1 MTDLHFKKEL
11 FFIMLHA
18 LRNRTHDKHIYC
30 DFRERSLIIQLSS
43 IHILYT
49 LIILIGHTIKRRK
62 YLYIAVCCLYPK
74 NAWNFKLNKSQ
85 ISGSSR
91 HILRF
96 STPQSSTQLGNSDPL
111 KCRKLFFF
119 IYFGEFSLGIRH
131 LGQFSLLHFT
141 QESKSFRGLRPTNHQ
156 PMFCSGP
163 ALKPC
168 INL

>member
-43 IHILYT
+43 IHILYI

-74 NAWNFKLNKSQ
+74 NVWNFKLNKSQ

-91 HILRF
+91 HILIF
-96 STPQSSTQLGNSDPL
+96 STPHSSTQLGNSDPL
-111 KCRKLFFF
+111 KCRKRFFF
-119 IYFGEFSLGIRH
+119 YLLWGVFPRYQAFRTIFSFT
-131 LGQFSLLHFT
+131 FS